1 MQHIEQYLIRAN
13 AGNTTAKRRR
23 DAWDTFL
30 NLIGLGG
37 AAYLWLG
44 PPDFSFWLSLGL
56 FIAWSATASGI
67 LKSVHQAREGRLQR
81 RNPLAA
87 QISERIAE
95 LDDFRA
101 KGTLAERFHPRV
113 AAGLEACASLHSQ
126 IVDGLAS
133 ANWQARNPG
142 AEWAKIAQQAQEAA
156 DNAMQQAVLACSGAF
171 RPKGLAR
178 KTWERQVERDPVREE
193 VCSRL
198 GSIEG
203 ELRDLYSAL
212 GVQSAT
218 TASSISDVL
227 STLAEIRRAEE
238 ELDASTL
245 HIGSL

>member
-13 AGNTTAKRRR
+13 AGSASAKRRR
-23 DAWDTFL
+23 DAWDTYL
-30 NLIGLGG
+30 NLIGVGA

-56 FIAWSATASGI
+56 FIAWSATMSGI
-67 LKSVHQAREGRLQR
+67 LKAIHQAREGRLQR

-113 AAGLEACASLHSQ
+113 ATGLEACAALHAQ
-126 IVDGLAS
+126 IVEGLAS
-133 ANWQARNPG
+133 ADWQGRNPG
-142 AEWAKIAQQAQEAA
+142 AEWAKISLQAREAA
-156 DNAMQQAVLACSGAF
+156 DNAMQQAVLACTGAF

-178 KTWERQVERDPVREE
+178 KTWERQVERDPEREA
-193 VCSRL
+193 VCARL
-198 GSIEG
+198 GAIEQ

-218 TASSISDVL
+218 HTSSISDVL
-227 STLAEIRRAEE
+227 ATLAEIRRAEE
-238 ELDASTL
+238 ELDAPTIN
-245 HIGSL
+245 IGSL

>member
-13 AGNTTAKRRR
+13 AGNTSAKRRR
-23 DAWDTFL
+23 DTWDTFL

-56 FIAWSATASGI
+56 FIAWSATASGL
-67 LKSVHQAREGRLQR
+67 LKAVHQAREGRLQR

-113 AAGLEACASLHSQ
+113 ASGLEACAALHSQ
-126 IVDGLAS
+126 IVEGLAS
-133 ANWQARNPG
+133 TSWQARNPG
-142 AEWAKIAQQAQEAA
+142 GEWAKIALQAQDAA
-156 DNAMQQAVLACSGAF
+156 DNAMHQAVLACSGAF

-178 KTWERQVERDPVREE
+178 KTWERQVERDPEREA

-198 GSIEG
+198 GAIEA

-212 GVQSAT
+212 GVESAT
-218 TASSISDVL
+218 SASSIADVL
-227 STLAEIRRAEE
+227 ATLAEIRRAEE
-238 ELDASTL
+238 ELDAPTL